1 MSVSSQQLNKQD
13 GPLTVLIVDDE
24 RQTLKY
30 FSKLFG
36 SEFEII
42 TCATAA
48 EAEAAFEERDGNI
61 SVIVSDHRMPA
72 TTGVTLLSRVKT
84 RWPNT
89 IRLLTTAYADT
100 EALAASINDAA
111 IHGYIS
117 KPWDLDDLRK
127 AMEEASRAFRDKN
140 ERSKPSNEPAVSQ
153 DALPPPPAS
162 AGLPPLFSTMA
173 HEMATPLLSIEMTS
187 RALLDSANE
196 QIAESHST
204 GDRTTVN
211 ALARFVRA
219 IQRIGQDAAQA
230 RRLARSL
237 AELARDATAR
247 SSFKRVSVSHCVHAS
262 VDAYPFKPLERR
274 WLTLQLDDDFTFIG
288 TDVLMG
294 AVVTNLLSNAVEA
307 IRDVDGPHVLIR
319 THCGPAFNSLV
330 VCDNGP
336 GLDQDM
342 QEHVFKPFVSGK
354 YQGTGLGLAIS
365 DWIVR
370 SFGGQIYVR
379 RHDGQTEFEVRMPQ
393 PKPFA
398 RVVASR

>member
-1 MSVSSQQLNKQD
+1 MSVSSQQLRKQD
-13 GPLTVLIVDDE
+13 NALTVLIVDDE
-24 RQTLKY
+24 RHTLKY

-36 SEFEII
+36 SEFEVI
-42 TCATAA
+42 TCSGAE

-61 SVIVSDHRMPA
+61 SVIVSDHRMPE
-72 TTGVTLLSRVKT
+72 TTGVTLLSRVKA

-100 EALAASINDAA
+100 DALAASINDAA

-127 AMEEASRAFRDKN
+127 ALETASRAFRDQIE
-140 ERSKPSNEPAVSQ
+140 ERGKPAGSSAVSVEP
-153 DALPPPPAS
+153 LPPPPAT

-196 QIAESHST
+196 QIAESHSS
-204 GDRTTVN
+204 GDSKTVN

-237 AELARDATAR
+237 AELARDTTAR
-247 SSFKRVSVSHCVHAS
+247 SSFKRVAISHCVRAAVES
-262 VDAYPFKPLERR
+262 YPFKPLERR
-274 WLTLQLDDDFTFIG
+274 WLTLLLDDDFTFIG

-294 AVVTNLLSNAVEA
+294 AVVTNVLSNAMEA

-319 THCGPAFNSLV
+319 TQAGSAYNSLI

-336 GLDQDM
+336 GLDGDM
-342 QEHVFKPFVSGK
+342 QAHVFKPFISGR

-370 SFGGQIYVR
+370 SFGGQIYFR
-379 RHDGQTEFEVRMPQ
+379 RHDQQTEFEVRLPH

-398 RVVASR
+398 SR